1 MKKLRIGFLLPRYSR
16 HSKSYMPA
24 VVQALEEADV
34 HVDVI
39 HPVERFVDLSAL
51 RVEHDLYV
59 LRKTSGFALSLAG
72 ALHEMGAPII
82 NPYPVSAALHDK
94 IIAVRILESAGVPTP
109 ATFVAS
115 EPARLAPLLDGGPLI
130 IKPYQGAG
138 GHHVRIVRSRAQ
150 LDEVPHERREP
161 VFAQRY
167 HPPDGRDR
175 KIYVIGDA
183 LFAIKKI
190 FPRRTEEEKLG
201 EPFTPSADLRDIVLR
216 CGRAFG
222 IDLYGVDVIESA
234 GKPYVVDMCSI
245 PGFKGVPDAPR
256 RLAQYF
262 CTAAAR
268 AARGE
273 LSPPADPSWDLLRR
287 VSTHERTSIARE
299 FPSA

>member
-16 HSKSYMPA
+16 HSKSYMPT
-24 VVQALEEADV
+24 VVRTLEGAGV

-39 HPVERFVDLSAL
+39 HPVEHIIDLGAL

-72 ALHEMGAPII
+72 ALHELGAAII

-94 IIAVRILESAGVPTP
+94 IVTVRILQSAGVPTP
-109 ATFVAS
+109 ATFVAA
-115 EPARLAPLLDGGPLI
+115 EPARLGPLLDAGPLV

-138 GHHVRIVRSRAQ
+138 GHHVQIVRNMAE
-150 LDEVPHERREP
+150 LAEVRHERREP

-183 LFAIKKI
+183 IFAIKKT

-201 EPFTPSADLRDIVLR
+201 ELFTPSADLCEIVLR

-222 IDLYGVDVIESA
+222 VDLYGVDVIESG

-256 RLAQYF
+256 RLAQHLQR
-262 CTAAAR
+262 AAAQ
-268 AARGE
+268 AARGDV
-273 LSPPADPSWDLLRR
+273 SPPAVASSHLLGRESFSRLQRQAQPSD
-287 VSTHERTSIARE
+287 T
-299 FPSA
+299 